1 MTELWIT
8 FSIWLT
14 PQSAKMNWIHVFWL
28 GVRSCKKKFF
38 MAIIINRLLTKLVW
52 SRWLDIGPK
61 KKNKKQSNKLGHS
74 PAILTHPWSTVH
86 IYCPTLCLELKSL
99 TQNIKAVIFWC
110 GPMPWREHAFTLLFT
125 ALTSFLGSLKHVDL
139 LFSPSGTVCS
149 CYKGFSLA
157 SDNKTCDDINECE
170 EPGSC
175 SQQCFNSK
183 GSYTC
188 RCVEGYNLE
197 YDGKHCKAAGK
208 RELFIRT
215 PL

>member
-1 MTELWIT
+1 MRLLAPVGLFTDR
-8 FSIWLT
+8 
-14 PQSAKMNWIHVFWL
+14 N
-28 GVRSCKKKFF
+28 VRSPYPLLQKEVLYGHYNKSFIDQACLVK
-38 MAIIINRLLTKLVW
+38 MAGYW
-52 SRWLDIGPK
+52 AEK

-74 PAILTHPWSTVH
+74 PAILTHPWSIVH

-99 TQNIKAVIFWC
+99 TQNIKAFIFWC
-110 GPMPWREHAFTLLFT
+110 DPMPWREHAFTLLFT
-125 ALTSFLGSLKHVDL
+125 ALTSFLGSLKDVDL

>member
-1 MTELWIT
+1 MADSAIGLDELNT
-8 FSIWLT
+8 
-14 PQSAKMNWIHVFWL
+14 VFWL
-28 GVRSCKKKFF
+28 GVRSGHYNESFIDQTCSVK
-38 MAIIINRLLTKLVW
+38 MAGYW
-52 SRWLDIGPK
+52 AE

-74 PAILTHPWSTVH
+74 PAILTHPWSIVH

-99 TQNIKAVIFWC
+99 TQNIKAFIFWC
-110 GPMPWREHAFTLLFT
+110 GPMPWREHAFTLRFT
-125 ALTSFLGSLKHVDL
+125 ALTSFLGSFKHVDL

-188 RCVEGYNLE
+188 RCVEGYKLE
-197 YDGKHCKAAGK
+197 YDEKHCKAAGK